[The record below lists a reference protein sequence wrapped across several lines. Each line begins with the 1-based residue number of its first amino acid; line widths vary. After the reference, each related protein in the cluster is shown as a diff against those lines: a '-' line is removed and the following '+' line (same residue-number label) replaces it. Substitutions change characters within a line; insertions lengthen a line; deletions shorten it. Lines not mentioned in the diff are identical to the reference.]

1 MSTSKFTQFIEDQK
15 AQKGNANNSHFNLE
29 AEVNSG
35 RKNKKSNLESISKSE
50 NKTIA
55 MKKHNYSAG
64 PCILPQEVFEKSA
77 QAILNFNDSGLSLLE
92 ISHRSKDFVA
102 VMEEARAL
110 VLELL
115 GLEGKGYQALFL
127 AGGASLEFLMVPY
140 NLMKENGKA
149 AYLDTGVWASGAI
162 KEAKHFG
169 ETVVVASSKEENY
182 NHIPKNYVVP
192 EDADYFHCT
201 SNNTIFGT
209 QMKEFPNLTIPMVCD
224 MSSDI
229 FSRQMDFSK
238 FDLIYAGAQK
248 NMGPAGTTLIVV
260 KEEILGK
267 TGRPIPSMLDY
278 EKHIK
283 AESMYNTPPVFPI
296 YASLL
301 TLQWLKN
308 LGGIAAIEKINNAKA
323 ALLYAEIDRNPLFK
337 GTANAEDRSNMNA
350 CFVLENEAHT
360 ETFDALWKAAGIS
373 GLPGHRLA
381 GGYRASMYN
390 ALPLESVQV
399 LVDVMKDLEH
409 KI

>member
-1 MSTSKFTQFIEDQK
+1 
-15 AQKGNANNSHFNLE
+15 
-29 AEVNSG
+29 
-35 RKNKKSNLESISKSE
+35 
-50 NKTIA
+50 

-77 QAILNFNDSGLSLLE
+77 QAILNFNNSDLSILE

-102 VMEEARAL
+102 VMEEARTLA
-110 VLELL
+110 LELL

-140 NLMKENGKA
+140 NLMKSEGKA
-149 AYLDTGVWASGAI
+149 AYLETGTWANNAI

-169 ETVVVASSKEENY
+169 ETVVVASSKDANY
-182 NHIPKNYVVP
+182 NFIPKNYEVP
-192 EDADYFHCT
+192 SDSNYFHCT

-209 QMKEFPNLTIPMVCD
+209 QMKSFPELDMPIVCD

-229 FSRQMDFSK
+229 FSRTLDFSK

-248 NMGPAGTTLIVV
+248 NMGPAGTTLVIV

-267 TGRPIPSMLDY
+267 SGKYIPSMLDY

-301 TLQWLKN
+301 TLQWLKKM
-308 LGGIAAIEKINNAKA
+308 GGIAAIEKINQAKA
-323 ALLYAEIDRNPLFK
+323 NLLYAEIDRNPLFK
-337 GTANAEDRSNMNA
+337 GTAAKEDRSIMNA
-350 CFVLENEAHT
+350 TFLLED
-360 ETFDALWKAAGIS
+360 ETQAPVFDKMWKESGIS
-373 GLPGHRLA
+373 GLPGHRSV

-399 LVDVMKDLEH
+399 LVDVMKELELVFSTQSQLTEQ
-409 KI
+409 